1 MALTIGLRSLSAGR
15 GAVLVLVL
23 ALAGCSGIPG
33 FGREEKPLDPNA
45 YPAKYKTDLLE
56 YLETH
61 ASELE
66 GVRNAALS
74 APALVQ
80 LAGTESR
87 YIVCLRTEGAAARK
101 DKMIVFYGG
110 AITQY
115 VDATGPQCAA
125 AAYQPFPEVLAVVA
139 NMRKQK

>member
-1 MALTIGLRSLSAGR
+1 SRAGDYPASAGGEIGYGIETKWWRRWMRVPCEGAMAMTIGLRRSLLAWR
-15 GAVLVLVL
+15 GGALVLAL

-33 FGREEKPLDPNA
+33 FGREEKPPDPNA

-80 LAGTESR
+80 L
-87 YIVCLRTEGAAARK
+87 
-101 DKMIVFYGG
+101 
-110 AITQY
+110 
-115 VDATGPQCAA
+115 
-125 AAYQPFPEVLAVVA
+125 
-139 NMRKQK
+139 